1 MRDFLRIL
9 IAALC
14 LSGYL
19 GSPLLAQSPL
29 NLPGQVG
36 DTASAKPFTV
46 ADKFDYRV
54 VQSFGLRGLA
64 GGVLGAAIGQGL
76 DSPEEWGQ
84 GFGGFGK
91 RYASSVAGNL
101 TRQSM
106 EFAIESALHE
116 DPRYFPSTEKG
127 FKARIKNV
135 LLQTVV
141 ARTDSQHNRFAY
153 GRVIS
158 AFGNAQLVNA
168 WQPASNNSV
177 GDGVLR
183 GFTSLGSDLGYNF
196 LQEFVPFMRPKT
208 LRHH

>member
-1 MRDFLRIL
+1 MQHYRGSFVQSGGDFLRIL
-9 IAALC
+9 IASLC
-14 LSGYL
+14 LCGYV

-127 FKARIKNV
+127 FKARIKN
-135 LLQTVV
+135 
-141 ARTDSQHNRFAY
+141 
-153 GRVIS
+153 
-158 AFGNAQLVNA
+158 
-168 WQPASNNSV
+168 
-177 GDGVLR
+177 
-183 GFTSLGSDLGYNF
+183 
-196 LQEFVPFMRPKT
+196 
-208 LRHH
+208 